1 MADRF
6 EQFKKLHQR
15 EGVFLLPNPWDLG
28 SARMLEEKGA
38 KAIATTS
45 SGFAVT
51 LGKKDGEVTLEEK
64 LAHCSLLADH
74 LQIPVNVDFEDG
86 FCDDPKLMAENIARL
101 AETAVAGYSIE
112 DYSRDAG
119 TIYDFQHAV
128 EKVQAAAEA
137 GHRLLLTA
145 RAENL
150 IRGVTDLDDTIRR
163 LQAFETAGADVLY
176 APGLSTIE
184 QVELVCQ
191 SVSRPVN
198 VLGPFLKQCTVQELG
213 QAGAK
218 RISIGGALA
227 RAVTSFAIKAATHMM
242 ENGRFDWR

>member
-6 EQFKKLHQR
+6 EQFKQLHQR

-28 SARMLEEKGA
+28 SARMLEEMGA

-86 FCDDPKLMAENIARL
+86 FSDDPKSMADNIARL

-112 DYSRDAG
+112 DYSRDTG
-119 TIYDFQHAV
+119 RIYDFQHAV
-128 EKVQAAAEA
+128 ERVQAAAGA
-137 GHRLLLTA
+137 GHRLVLTA

-163 LQAFETAGADVLY
+163 LQAFEAAGADVLY

-213 QAGAK
+213 RAGAK

-227 RAVTSFAIKAATHMM
+227 RAVTDFATKAATHMM